1 MTKRVARFVHLC
13 LVLVL
18 VLVLASG
25 VFAHAADPPETSAK
39 PNADPGR
46 VALEVGNA
54 RIRAERLDL
63 EKASKTLGG
72 QWRQADSVEWD
83 FRLDRPG
90 WYQVIVHYALPADPL
105 KAAASWKAIVGDQTR
120 LGPIH
125 ATGSGDRFLPQVLF
139 DPIELKA
146 GAHRLNL
153 AIRSESAVA
162 DLKIRKVELVRARE
176 PGLP

>member
-1 MTKRVARFVHLC
+1 MAIQAASFMNLLFA
-13 LVLVL
+13 LVLVI
-18 VLVLASG
+18 V
-25 VFAHAADPPETSAK
+25 AHPTSARTGDDAAG
-39 PNADPGR
+39 PIDDPGR
-46 VALEVGNA
+46 VALEAGTA
-54 RIRAERLDL
+54 RIQAERLNL

-83 FRLDRPG
+83 FRLDRAG

-105 KAAASWKAIVGDQTR
+105 KGAASWKAVVGDQTR

-125 ATGSGDRFLPQVLF
+125 ATGSGDRILPQVLF

-176 PGLP
+176 PGRP